1 MFSVESDAWTT
12 TYPQIFTHSNWRFTT
27 GKAGIQCSLVT
38 PHVNSSC
45 SVLGRKSDDE
55 VFVMDNSNID
65 NSDITPDDNLVTMAS
80 SDDNIDIDTSA
91 RQHVTSKSAVVDIQ
105 IYTDNN
111 KSYIKKLNKL
121 CPKYLSFPAQIKM

>member
-1 MFSVESDAWTT
+1 MYLSKSHPIFAIKPKLIKLKYVFSVESDAWTT

-65 NSDITPDDNLVTMAS
+65 NSDITPDDNLVPQVMTTLTLTLLPGNM
-80 SDDNIDIDTSA
+80 
-91 RQHVTSKSAVVDIQ
+91 
-105 IYTDNN
+105 
-111 KSYIKKLNKL
+111 
-121 CPKYLSFPAQIKM
+121 